1 LRGVSRRAAPS
12 GAARFAVRGVHMR
25 SRDSALARLR
35 RLATG
40 ESGQDLV
47 EYGLL
52 ASLIATFLIGATNL
66 VGDQVEAIWQVIAG
80 IQY

>member
-1 LRGVSRRAAPS
+1 
-12 GAARFAVRGVHMR
+12 MR